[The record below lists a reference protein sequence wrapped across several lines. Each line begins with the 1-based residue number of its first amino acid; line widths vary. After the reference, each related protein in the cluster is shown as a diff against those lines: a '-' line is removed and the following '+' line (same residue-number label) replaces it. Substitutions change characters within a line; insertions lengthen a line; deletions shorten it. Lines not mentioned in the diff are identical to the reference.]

1 MPVDKLWNY
10 IARLW
15 SAFSQFL
22 NVLLCN
28 GHPNESISGR
38 CYREP
43 WPFAMRV
50 VNALF
55 FWQKRHCQSAYE
67 SDLRW
72 AKYYVA
78 KDTQRQ

>member
-1 MPVDKLWNY
+1 MWNY
-10 IARLW
+10 LSRLW

-22 NVLLCN
+22 NVLLLN

-43 WPFAMRV
+43 WPRAERV
-50 VNALF
+50 VNLLF
-55 FWQKRHCQSAYE
+55 RWQSSSHCKSAFM

-72 AKYYVA
+72 AKSYIDESA
-78 KDTQRQ
+78 RKDLE